1 MTKPDSLFGK
11 TREAIGGALLSLL
24 LGIAGGSLCGAAIL
38 VFGAFIG
45 RSGTT
50 GTEHFGY
57 WDIAIVPIG
66 LLYGGLF
73 GAFVGPLAYALVV
86 RMIGFQKAVIPAFLG
101 TIIGGFAGAVAG
113 PPFAVLTGI
122 GGFFTALFWTKAK
135 LSVRERLSKQT
146 PNSTPGQR

>member
-1 MTKPDSLFGK
+1 MGK
-11 TREAIGGALLSLL
+11 LESFIAKTGKVLGGALLSLL
-24 LGIAGGSLCGAAIL
+24 LGIVGGGLCGAVIL

-57 WDIAIVPIG
+57 WDVAIVPIG

-73 GAFVGPLAYALVV
+73 GALVGPLAYALVV
-86 RMIGFQKAVIPAFLG
+86 RTIGFQKALVPAFVG
-101 TIIGGFAGAVAG
+101 TIIGGFLGAVAG

-122 GGFFTALFWTKAK
+122 CGFFVALFWAKVK
-135 LSVRERLSKQT
+135 LSGSRVFGSQ
-146 PNSTPGQR
+146 